1 MSLITPYLRQTV
13 TLQRAGA
20 VDRYGQPTFTTVTL
34 PARVQNLMRLVRTT
48 EGQQVTSDA
57 TLFLEP
63 GTVVSPRDRV
73 VFDGQAYQV
82 LSVTRHQGLDAAT
95 HTIVYLGAG

>member
-1 MSLITPYLRQTV
+1 MSLISPYLNQTV

-20 VDRYGQPTFTTVTL
+20 VDAYGQPTFTSSTL
-34 PARVQNLMRLVRTT
+34 AARVQQRMRLVRSS

-63 GTVVSPRDRV
+63 EVAIAPRDRV
-73 VFDGQAYQV
+73 LFDGAGYQV
-82 LSVTRHQGLDAAT
+82 LAVERAQGLSAPS
-95 HTIVYLGAG
+95 HTVAYLGSG